1 MKKLLYFTAEWCGPC
16 TYIKPQ
22 MQELSKQ
29 IPITFIDVDANFGTT
44 SRYNVKNIP
53 CVILIDQSGT
63 ALGKLVGSNVTKDS
77 VINLYNR

>member
-22 MQELSKQ
+22 IQELSSQ
-29 IPITFIDVDANFGTT
+29 LPITFIDVDTNSTAT
-44 SRYNVKNIP
+44 SKYNVKNIP
-53 CVILIDQSGT
+53 CVILIDQSGV
-63 ALGKLVGSNVTKDS
+63 ALGRIIGSNVTKQS